1 MRGMKGMYGMLA
13 MAALMG
19 GMGGIGLPSM
29 PEPNRYKPEKRKLS
43 PEEEAIELE
52 KRQAK
57 FIVDLEKNE
66 AERKKNFPKWKQF
79 EVHGFSI
86 TASNQKNAFRDI
98 GFILKRNGISI
109 SEETK
114 EG

>member
-1 MRGMKGMYGMLA
+1 MRSMKGMYGLFA
-13 MAALMG
+13 MAMLMG
-19 GMGGIGLPSM
+19 GMGGVLSSM
-29 PEPNRYKPEKRKLS
+29 SSPNRYKPEKRKLS

-57 FIVDLEKNE
+57 FIVDLEKSE
-66 AERKKNFPKWKQF
+66 VERKKNFPKWKQF
-79 EVHGFSI
+79 EVHGFLI

-109 SEETK
+109 VEETK